1 MFSCISNYI
10 SYYYNRYFTNYN
22 SIEQNITVPIHKN
35 TSSLEIQDLYELK
48 YSTTINSPKNI
59 ELIFY
64 KIYSNEIEP
73 FYSDKKNSS
82 IFKYNDKIFKLG
94 FKKNYDN
101 YIVIIDIINTLKLNN
116 IVTPEQIYY
125 NKYKQNEYIE
135 IFPYYPDGDLFNYFE
150 KNIFTINEKIQIFA
164 QIVDIISTLH
174 KNNIA
179 HRDIKLENFLIQ
191 KNNGEL
197 IIKITDLDFSCIAT
211 ENLDFRGGTMHYAS
225 YELINNQKFTSW
237 YSSDI
242 WSLTI
247 ILYILIF
254 NVFPWNNTLTYNTYN
269 KLTKHIDKPCDLFN
283 YYISQNPNDY
293 WHNNLN
299 YLFKKNPTHLSI
311 FTHLFTY
318 GFNTNWQDRTDIN
331 YIKHLLTYI

>member
-22 SIEQNITVPIHKN
+22 SIEQNVIVPIKN
-35 TSSLEIQDLYELK
+35 TSSLEIQDLYELT
-48 YSTTINSPKNI
+48 YSTTKNSSKNI
-59 ELIFY
+59 ELVFY

-73 FYSDKKNSS
+73 LYSDKKNSS

-94 FKKNYDN
+94 YKQNYDN
-101 YIVIIDIINTLKLNN
+101 YIVIINIIDTLKLNN
-116 IVTPEQIYY
+116 IITPEQIYY
-125 NKYKQNEYIE
+125 NKYKKNEYIE

-150 KNIFTINEKIQIFA
+150 KNIFTINEKINIFK

-191 KNNGEL
+191 KNNGQL

-211 ENLDFRGGTMHYAS
+211 KNLNFKGGTIQYAS

-254 NVFPWNNTLTYNTYN
+254 EVFPWNNTLTYNTYN
-269 KLTKHIDKPCDLFN
+269 RLTKSFDKPCDLFN
-283 YYISQNPNDY
+283 NYISQNPNHY
-293 WHNNLN
+293 WHNNLKHLFNENHN
-299 YLFKKNPTHLSI
+299 YLNI

-318 GFNTNWQDRTDIN
+318 GFNENWKERTDIN
-331 YIKHLLTYI
+331 YIKHLLTYL

>member
-1 MFSCISNYI
+1 MFSCISDYI
-10 SYYYNRYFTNYN
+10 SYYYNKYFTSYN
-22 SIEQNITVPIHKN
+22 SIEQNIIVPINKN

-48 YSTTINSPKNI
+48 YSTTKNPSKNI

-94 FKKNYDN
+94 SKKNYDN
-101 YIVIIDIINTLKLNN
+101 YIVIINIIDTLKLNN
-116 IVTPEQIYY
+116 IITPEQIYY
-125 NKYKQNEYIE
+125 NKYKKNEYIE

-150 KNIFTINEKIQIFA
+150 KNIFTINEKIDIFK
-164 QIVDIISTLH
+164 QIVNIISTLH

-191 KNNGEL
+191 KNNDQL

-211 ENLDFRGGTMHYAS
+211 KNLNFKGGTIQYAS

-247 ILYILIF
+247 ILYILLF
-254 NVFPWNNTLTYNTYN
+254 EVFPWNNTLTYNTYN
-269 KLTKHIDKPCDLFN
+269 KLTKNIDTPCDLFN
-283 YYISQNPNDY
+283 NYISQNPNDY
-293 WHNNLN
+293 WHNNLKH
-299 YLFKKNPTHLSI
+299 LFKKNHNYLNI

-318 GFNTNWQDRTDIN
+318 GFNENWKDRTDIN
-331 YIKHLLTYI
+331 YIKHLLTYL